1 MTIARHIEQDL
12 RERLRGSAPLPD
24 RLTLGALASAY
35 GVSVTP
41 VRHAVE
47 KLIEAGLVERRPN
60 GRLQAGPK
68 KPRARRSP
76 RLSTDPPNLGAEV
89 EHHVL
94 RMSLRGE
101 HDFLREEAFAER
113 LGVGRTRLRR
123 VLHELAGAGV
133 LEHVERRGW
142 RPRPFHR
149 DDMRAFLDVRAT
161 LEMQALDLA
170 RDRLDRDE
178 LQRLRRGN
186 DADAV
191 ARGHIDNDLHAYFV
205 QQADNHYL
213 AAFFASHGRYY
224 ARLFDYAAVGA
235 DRLAEMAGQHTE
247 ILRHAAARR
256 WARARTAL
264 QDHIHSQAPVLGAA
278 IDRLEA
284 TPDPIARP

>member
-1 MTIARHIEQDL
+1 MTIAQHIERDL
-12 RERLRGSAPLPD
+12 AERIRSRRGPPL
-24 RLTLGALASAY
+24 RLTLGALATEY
-35 GVSVTP
+35 GVSATP
-41 VRHAVE
+41 VRQA
-47 KLIEAGLVERRPN
+47 IDRLVDTGVLTRLEN
-60 GRLQAGPK
+60 GRLSASARPK
-68 KPRARRSP
+68 GQRRRSRP
-76 RLSTDPPNLGAEV
+76 ATEERDVGAEV

-101 HDFLREEAFAER
+101 HGFVREEAFAER

-133 LEHVERRGW
+133 LEHVDRRGW

-170 RDRLDRDE
+170 QGRLDRDE

-205 QQADNHYL
+205 QQAGNHYL
-213 AAFFASHGRYY
+213 ATFFASHGRYY
-224 ARLFDYAAVGA
+224 SRLFDYAAVGA
-235 DRLAEMAGQHTE
+235 DRLEEMAGQHTE
-247 ILRHAAARR
+247 ILEHAERRR
-256 WARARTAL
+256 WARARAAL
-264 QDHIHSQAPVLGAA
+264 REHIHSQAPVLGAA

-284 TPDPIARP
+284 TPDLIARP